1 MTPEKTAKK
10 TKPIT
15 AEAIARLADR
25 GKDIS
30 RYFSGRG
37 RMIHPT
43 PPAKKPKGP
52 S

>member
-1 MTPEKTAKK
+1 MKEHPKSK
-10 TKPIT
+10 KPIT

-30 RYFSGRG
+30 VYFKREG
-37 RMIHPT
+37 RMIHPGQS
-43 PPAKKPKGP
+43 PKPLVK